1 MVRQSTGDEPPDN
14 NFAPNM
20 PSPTDII
27 NRSSVI
33 VITGGSSG
41 IGSALIKAIYK
52 LSSTA
57 VVCNLSRTKPEFFL
71 NDGSLHLPTDLTDPS
86 QLEAAALAVTNF
98 IQQAPAGEVILI
110 NNSGFG
116 DYAPLADSDR
126 SRQLAMID
134 LNMRAVV
141 DLTHRMMPSLQER
154 GGSIVNVA
162 SVAGFQAT
170 PYLATYGATKAFIL
184 NWSLALDEEL
194 RGSNVRALTVCPG
207 PTRSNFFKAAGFTT
221 PPMQGKGLQ
230 AYLDMS
236 SEQVADLTLQAL
248 AKGKSLVVTGW
259 PNKMMAFIGQ
269 HAPKVLGTRI
279 GGAVL
284 RKMRLEKHLK

>member
-1 MVRQSTGDEPPDN
+1 
-14 NFAPNM
+14 
-20 PSPTDII
+20 
-27 NRSSVI
+27 
-33 VITGGSSG
+33 
-41 IGSALIKAIYK
+41 
-52 LSSTA
+52 
-57 VVCNLSRTKPEFFL
+57 
-71 NDGSLHLPTDLTDPS
+71 
-86 QLEAAALAVTNF
+86 
-98 IQQAPAGEVILI
+98 
-110 NNSGFG
+110 
-116 DYAPLADSDR
+116 
-126 SRQLAMID
+126 MID

-141 DLTHRMMPSLQER
+141 DLTHRMMPSLKER

-221 PPMQGKGLQ
+221 PPMQGKGFQ

-259 PNKMMAFIGQ
+259 PNKVMAFIGQ
-269 HAPKVLGTRI
+269 HSPKVLGTRI

-284 RKMRLEKHLK
+284 RKMRLEQHLK